1 MLPGRSATSHLDDR
15 RQSLPLLRGGNDG
28 YRRPS
33 AHASTKEGDLGMTS
47 SETQTGRLRRRV
59 AHLLNSVAKAAWA
72 ADAASP
78 VKCDLHRIGS
88 AAYLAQRDILDMLGQ
103 PELSAEPEA
112 GLDVAAALG
121 EAARILA
128 AIPEELQTIVTQRLQ
143 GRVSSLERRA
153 FALRPAI
160 RLG

>member
-1 MLPGRSATSHLDDR
+1 
-15 RQSLPLLRGGNDG
+15 
-28 YRRPS
+28 
-33 AHASTKEGDLGMTS
+33 MTS
-47 SETQTGRLRRRV
+47 SETQTGRLLRRV
-59 AHLLNSVAKAAWA
+59 AHLLNSVAKAVWA

-78 VKCDLHRIGS
+78 VKCDLHRIDTVR
-88 AAYLAQRDILDMLGQ
+88 AYLALRDILDMLGQ

-112 GLDVAAALG
+112 GLDVSAALG

>member
-1 MLPGRSATSHLDDR
+1 
-15 RQSLPLLRGGNDG
+15 
-28 YRRPS
+28 
-33 AHASTKEGDLGMTS
+33 MTS
-47 SETQTGRLRRRV
+47 SETQTGRLLRRV

-112 GLDVAAALG
+112 GLDVVAALG